1 MSKIVLLRISGI
13 ISRDIRGIASLEY
26 ALLAI
31 GILTGLAA
39 AVGSVAAAL
48 DPAFSVTIVGLL

>member
-1 MSKIVLLRISGI
+1 MFVVRYMRLAIQDRK
-13 ISRDIRGIASLEY
+13 GIASLEY

-39 AVGSVAAAL
+39 AVGAVATKL
-48 DPAFSVTIVGLL
+48 DPLFSTTIVGLL